1 MGIAVMQYVRMAVM
15 AVMTAFLAQPAAA
28 QVNLM
33 GVGDSKPV
41 TREEAEKREAQEK
54 AYRDSL
60 RKIPEQK
67 AVNDPWG
74 GVREAGPS
82 PVGGKAGSKPR

>member
-1 MGIAVMQYVRMAVM
+1 MQYVRMAVM
-15 AVMTAFLAQPAAA
+15 AAMTVLLAQPAVA

-41 TREEAEKREAQEK
+41 TQEEVEKREAQEK

-74 GVREAGPS
+74 GVRE
-82 PVGGKAGSKPR
+82 GGSLPAGSKAKPKPR